1 MSKDP
6 LKSLKKCLVML
17 SSPSYLKDFQSLSP
31 KTLSLTDL
39 PDLIMELSIFLNN
52 DCEQAFSL
60 FTTSE
65 NPFFEDDTLN
75 PSSFTFSQFTKRIS
89 YFLMYQYYM
98 VHGFENGLEALK
110 NYLLGKPIDETP
122 KYNYKPPEEIEENA
136 ENHEVFEDFTER
148 AGIRNPFVLEILKE
162 NSEIMRSVFDVYC
175 EDGKVDVR
183 KCAIALNEIFMACMW
198 KIVESEVNRF
208 QRLVF
213 LYFPVREVQDYYYKL
228 LDDEHIAE
236 LDKLGLDY
244 KVFYPKITF
253 YQFLL
258 VFEAWIDSKYPQS
271 EFQEKILEDLEYY
284 TKDSKGMLTETF
296 QTIVKGLEN
305 AYIQSLQAENLKDPN
320 KYEIENIN
328 NIYKKY
334 NKPLSLK
341 FFIDF
346 LVDYEIL
353 GNPTEKYR
361 FIKKKQAKTVYT
373 RICLNCMSQPQ
384 FLVTIT

>member
-6 LKSLKKCLVML
+6 FKSLKKNLAKL
-17 SSPSYLKDFQSLSP
+17 SSPTYLKDFKSLSP
-31 KTLSLTDL
+31 KTLSLPDL

-52 DCEQAFSL
+52 DCEQAFSH
-60 FTTSE
+60 FTTQE

-98 VHGFENGLEALK
+98 AHGFENGLEALK
-110 NYLLGKPIDETP
+110 NYLLGKPIDETQ
-122 KYNYKPPEEIEENA
+122 KYIYKPPEEIEKID
-136 ENHEVFEDFTER
+136 EVFEDFTGN
-148 AGIRNPFVLEILKE
+148 AGIRNPFVLEILRE
-162 NSEIMRSVFDVYC
+162 NSETMRSVFDVYC
-175 EDGKVDVR
+175 EDGKADVR
-183 KCAIALNEIFMACMW
+183 KCAIALNEIFVACMW
-198 KIVESEVNRF
+198 KIVESEVERF

-213 LYFPVREVQDYYYKL
+213 LYFPVRQVQDYYYKL
-228 LDDEHIAE
+228 LDDEHTAE

-258 VFEAWIDSKYPQS
+258 VFEAWVDSKYPQN

-373 RICLNCMSQPQ
+373 RICLNCMSHPQ